1 MENDY
6 LHPVSYHLRHFGQY
20 TQLDL
25 VAATDGN
32 LTLLGANAV
41 GKTTLANA
49 FYPVLI
55 DGSIATPNFNPAR
68 SSDAVSGSTDPR
80 NTTRDKRT
88 FNSMLLGWGPAQ
100 YQVRTGYTYM
110 VFASAQRQVVLGIGA
125 HRQTDG
131 KKAATWWFVLVS
143 REVAA
148 LTCVDDAGA
157 ALDKQ
162 GFIDANAGFGEE
174 LQVYDT
180 WQAYRGAVARDV
192 YGFDGGEALGKLAN
206 AYRLLAS
213 PILTGGSARF
223 APIPNALRMAQ
234 EPIDRVGIIEPL
246 ATSQRSLNQTLAQQH
261 ELQLGLARLDRIKQA
276 QFWGNLNRLNATD
289 DGLLPRH
296 VTLAAQRDQAQ
307 AIVTNALATI
317 SQLAAQQDGYQTLRE
332 QADEVLAGL
341 QERLADQ
348 ASLERQRDYLDTQIA
363 NWRSELDLYQR
374 QMAEKSADEAVV
386 AKHQEAVVAL
396 QQAAATLRADQ
407 LEPVIAQ
414 LYGLSANRT
423 ELTQALAQTDDAQ
436 LLASLADFVITKQR
450 QLKDYHHLAATI
462 AQTSADVALVVGM
475 QGDMGT
481 AIDTRLTGRRNASV
495 NAALQTDNRQIHEAG
510 AATMNAQVAALQAK
524 QQALLAAAPDLRAII
539 AAPDLLGTLQDLQA
553 AFAAAMQ
560 ALDANRHDEDLAQ
573 VKLTA
578 AQGQLDKL
586 LAAIDPDFDPAVAE
600 TQINVLTAERNDLQR
615 DPTLTDQVAKQKQTI
630 KGLDASI
637 NKLIR
642 QRGEAEGTVK
652 SQRIQIEQTT
662 QELTVIDDR
671 LESDLRQL
679 RLFAPADAA
688 LDDILATLQF
698 AHSNGAQIREHP
710 FSQLGSE
717 LRSTLDGREHEQ
729 PLDVLFDQR
738 EAHDLAAQ
746 LRGAR
751 TVEVGDLLVVPIDL
765 AQAIALFTAGL
776 DDLARAVAERQSG
789 QLLAMQT
796 YINAAALHIAQQYQL
811 IPEYNQMLTEGID
824 PRGIRLEVALEP
836 LPGSTEAA
844 VAEARNLQLTER
856 PALTALVQNRID
868 RLVNNPDLATDAE
881 AFMDEAEALL
891 DTRLW
896 SEFKIY
902 IYRRHSDE
910 RELVNDAFVQSGG
923 SGAEK
928 AQAMVLPLLLVP
940 KMRLHQAAKPDA
952 PHLVMFDE
960 FADKLDPET
969 ARAFAQTIDR
979 FGFNF
984 IATMPSGAQTKI
996 LADGV
1001 ANRAYEV
1008 LAPDRT
1014 DGKFHA
1020 NQVHEVMQWHATDAG
1035 QTAEHAVDAGKA
1047 AEVGASADE

>member
-6 LHPVSYHLRHFGQY
+6 LHPVSYHLRNFGQY
-20 TQLDL
+20 SRLDL
-25 VAATDGN
+25 LAATEGN

-68 SSDAVSGSTDPR
+68 SSEAVSGGADPR

-88 FNSMLLGWGPAQ
+88 FNSMLLGWGPTQ

-110 VFASAQRQVVLGIGA
+110 VFAGPKRQVVLGIGA

-131 KKAATWWFVLVS
+131 KKAATWWFVLES
-143 REVAA
+143 QSVAD
-148 LTCVDDAGA
+148 LTCLDTDGVT
-157 ALDKQ
+157 LDKQ

-174 LQVYDT
+174 LQVYDS

-192 YGFDGGEALGKLAN
+192 YGFDSGEALGKLAN

-213 PILTGGSARF
+213 PILTGGNARF

-246 ATSQRSLNQTLAQQH
+246 AASQRSLNQTLALQR
-261 ELQLGLARLDRIKQA
+261 ELQNGLDRLAHIKRL
-276 QFWGNLNRLNATD
+276 QFWGNLNHLNAP

-296 VTLAAQRDQAQ
+296 VALASQRDHAQ
-307 AIVTNALATI
+307 TTVTTAVATI
-317 SQLAAQQDGYQTLRE
+317 AKLAEQEDGYRDLYD
-332 QADEVLAGL
+332 QADETLARL

-348 ASLERQRDYLDTQIA
+348 AGLIRHRDYLDAQIA
-363 NWRSELDLYQR
+363 DWRSQFALNKR
-374 QMAEKSADEAVV
+374 QLEEKAADEALVAEHHEAMSALIEAATALRKEQRDPVV
-386 AKHQEAVVAL
+386 A
-396 QQAAATLRADQ
+396 Q
-407 LEPVIAQ
+407 LH
-414 LYGLSANRT
+414 GLSANHT
-423 ELTQALAQTDDAQ
+423 ELTQALAQTDDTRM
-436 LLASLADFVITKQR
+436 LASLTNYLTAKQHQIR
-450 QLKDYHHLAATI
+450 DYQHLAATI
-462 AQTSADVALVVGM
+462 AQTSADAALVVGM
-475 QGDMGT
+475 QEQMGV
-481 AIDTRLTGRRNASV
+481 AIDTRLTGRRNAGV
-495 NAALQTDNRQIHEAG
+495 NAGLQGDNQRIHETG
-510 AATMNAQVAALQAK
+510 AATMNGQVAKLQVK
-524 QQALLAAAPDLRAII
+524 QQTLLAGASDLKVFIEAPN
-539 AAPDLLGTLQDLQA
+539 LLAKLQDLQA
-553 AFAAAMQ
+553 EFATAMA
-560 ALDANRHDEDLAQ
+560 ALDTNRHHQDVAQ
-573 VKLTA
+573 VTLTA
-578 AQGQLDKL
+578 AQNQLDKL
-586 LAAIDPDFDPAVAE
+586 LAEIDPDFDPAVAE
-600 TQINVLTAERNDLQR
+600 TQIGVLTDERNALQL
-615 DPTLTDQVAKQKQTI
+615 DSTLADQVANQKQVI
-630 KGLDASI
+630 KDLDASI

-652 SQRIQIEQTT
+652 ANQGLVEQAT
-662 QELTVIDDR
+662 QELAGIDDR
-671 LESDLRQL
+671 LNADLKQL
-679 RLFAPADAA
+679 RHYAPDDAA
-688 LDDILATLQF
+688 LSDILATLAF
-698 AHSNGAQIREHP
+698 SHSNGAQIGAHP

-717 LRSTLDGREHEQ
+717 LRNTLLGREHEQ
-729 PLDVLFDQR
+729 PLDVLFDRR

-746 LRGAR
+746 LRGNR
-751 TVEVGDLLVVPIDL
+751 TVEVGDLLVVPFDL
-765 AQAIALFTAGL
+765 TTAIALFASGL
-776 DDLARAVAERQSG
+776 EDLKQAVAERESG

-796 YINAAALHIAQQYQL
+796 YLNAAAIHISQQYQL
-811 IPEYNQMLTEGID
+811 IPEYNRMLTEGTD
-824 PRGIRLEVALEP
+824 PRGIRLTVALEP

-844 VAEARNLQLTER
+844 VAEARDLQLTAR

-868 RLVNNPDLATDAE
+868 RLVNDPDLATDAE
-881 AFMDEAEALL
+881 AFMDAAADLL

-940 KMRLHQAAKPDA
+940 KMRLRQATKGDA

-969 ARAFAQTIDR
+969 ARAFAQTIAR

-984 IATMPSGAQTKI
+984 IATMPSGAQTKL

-1008 LAPDRT
+1008 LAPDRA

-1020 NQVHEVMQWHATDAG
+1020 NQVHEVMQWHAAG
-1035 QTAEHAVDAGKA
+1035 VTEQANE
-1047 AEVGASADE
+1047 